1 MFADEN
7 CTEFTFSGY
16 NTWQVWRS
24 VRKLMLLPAAAWLAT
39 RHLAC
44 SACTGWQESQRTVC
58 KRCSTACVNCALY
71 KYATR
76 SVAEAAEALV
86 CGTVRTQLLENAASF
101 LGSQQDVVTQ
111 FQAAIASNLTVVR
124 MFGHGVA
131 SGFYLQNP
139 AAMGTYNEQAFR
151 AFDYVLDQAARHQ
164 LKLVISFADN
174 WDTDS
179 NSDNK
184 CARPP
189 TSALGIPAFLE

>member
-1 MFADEN
+1 M
-7 CTEFTFSGY
+7 
-16 NTWQVWRS
+16 
-24 VRKLMLLPAAAWLAT
+24 
-39 RHLAC
+39 
-44 SACTGWQESQRTVC
+44 
-58 KRCSTACVNCALY
+58 
-71 KYATR
+71 
-76 SVAEAAEALV
+76 

-101 LGSQQDVVTQ
+101 LGSQQDVITQ
-111 FQAAIASNLTVVR
+111 FQAALASNLTVVR

-131 SGFYLQNP
+131 TGFYLQNP

-184 CARPP
+184 CARAP
-189 TSALGIPAFLE
+189 TSALGIPAFLGRPSGSWALQVVSQRVRPVNHLGKGARAFMHHASVAIARGGSWCPPGAHRALPHCVSCVPIRLSS

>member
-1 MFADEN
+1 M
-7 CTEFTFSGY
+7 
-16 NTWQVWRS
+16 RS
-24 VRKLMLLPAAAWLAT
+24 I
-39 RHLAC
+39 
-44 SACTGWQESQRTVC
+44 
-58 KRCSTACVNCALY
+58 
-71 KYATR
+71 
-76 SVAEAAEALV
+76 AEAAEAIV

-111 FQAAIASNLTVVR
+111 FQAALASNLTVVR

-131 SGFYLQNP
+131 TGFYLQNP
-139 AAMGTYNEQAFR
+139 AALGTYNEQAFR

-189 TSALGIPAFLE
+189 TSALGVPAFLEHSCGSWEVQGSCRVRPVFGLGRGQGH

>member
-1 MFADEN
+1 M
-7 CTEFTFSGY
+7 
-16 NTWQVWRS
+16 
-24 VRKLMLLPAAAWLAT
+24 
-39 RHLAC
+39 
-44 SACTGWQESQRTVC
+44 
-58 KRCSTACVNCALY
+58 
-71 KYATR
+71 
-76 SVAEAAEALV
+76 

-101 LGSQQDVVTQ
+101 LGSQQDVITQ

-131 SGFYLQNP
+131 TGFYLQNP

-189 TSALGIPAFLE
+189 TSPLGHSSGSWASQASCRMRLVSKLGKGPEHLRKRGARPGAGLGVLVDTGLCRTACLVSPYCID